1 MDTLEGGPCTTRLQ
15 VNGFL
20 IQYMGL
26 QGCPVHRLEYFNPRY
41 RKPPKMDPKL
51 SQIPISKILSPKP
64 YTILKGVLLRLL
76 GLGLLTFSIGLLGS
90 ISSWAPKIHAS
101 RESSH
106 IGVILRLYRDY
117 IGIMEKKMDTSTTTI
132 SGLAFIPD
140 ISWC

>member
-1 MDTLEGGPCTTRLQ
+1 
-15 VNGFL
+15 
-20 IQYMGL
+20 
-26 QGCPVHRLEYFNPRY
+26 
-41 RKPPKMDPKL
+41 MDPKL

-76 GLGLLTFSIGLLGS
+76 GLGLLTFSIGLVGS

-117 IGIMEKKMDTSTTTI
+117 TGIMEKKMDTSITTI
-132 SGLAFIPD
+132 SGLGFCMGLLQGYPPD
-140 ISWC
+140 NYQSGSPLLTKQLLTLNPRH